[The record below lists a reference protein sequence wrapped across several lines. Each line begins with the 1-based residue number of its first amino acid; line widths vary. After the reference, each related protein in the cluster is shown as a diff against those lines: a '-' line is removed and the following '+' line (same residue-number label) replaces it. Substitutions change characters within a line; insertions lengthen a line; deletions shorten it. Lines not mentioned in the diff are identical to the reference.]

1 MRTPKHDLPE
11 AVAKR
16 IPIYYRY
23 FKLLETDGIDRIKS
37 EQLAKLVAIPSA
49 TIRRD
54 FSYIGDLGRSGYGYE
69 VSHLIQIFS
78 AVLKADIL
86 TKMAVIGVG
95 NLGRALI
102 ENNFRRNDNLQI
114 TCAFD
119 TNPALVGQTL
129 NGVPIYAI
137 DQLATVIPAAGITTA
152 ISTVPSEASQ
162 RSAEQLI
169 DAGITSILNFAP
181 TRLQVPRHI
190 NVRYLDLTAELQ
202 TLLLFEE

>member
-1 MRTPKHDLPE
+1 
-11 AVAKR
+11 
-16 IPIYYRY
+16 
-23 FKLLETDGIDRIKS
+23 
-37 EQLAKLVAIPSA
+37 
-49 TIRRD
+49 
-54 FSYIGDLGRSGYGYE
+54 
-69 VSHLIQIFS
+69 
-78 AVLKADIL
+78 
-86 TKMAVIGVG
+86 MAVIGVG

-119 TNPALVGQTL
+119 TNPALVGQIL

-169 DAGITSILNFAP
+169 DVGITSILNFAP

>member
-1 MRTPKHDLPE
+1 MR
-11 AVAKR
+11 
-16 IPIYYRY
+16 
-23 FKLLETDGIDRIKS
+23 
-37 EQLAKLVAIPSA
+37 
-49 TIRRD
+49 
-54 FSYIGDLGRSGYGYE
+54 
-69 VSHLIQIFS
+69 FS

-119 TNPALVGQTL
+119 TNPALVGQIL

-169 DAGITSILNFAP
+169 DVGITSILNFAP